1 MMTPSLY
8 TYGTQPTTLEPT
20 QAPIL
25 HTYITLTLYP
35 PAPLSELRTCI
46 GAHPKVMVRTFPGT
60 KTCA

>member
-1 MMTPSLY
+1 MIFSSLH

-35 PAPLSELRTCI
+35 PAPLSELRTSI
-46 GAHPKVMVRTFPGT
+46 GAHPELVDQNCVGAPDW
-60 KTCA
+60 